1 MVGESASA
9 TSPPPH
15 LPAQGELVIVELRP
29 TEEASHGLPRR
40 LLDANREWPNNA
52 TGKRNEEMWKGSRLY
67 RIVNCGDKDDAGCT
81 WDKATAENQT
91 LIIIGREEDCEHV
104 RGFYKGGFPLRIP
117 DEVNLDRLRQQL
129 VTDWGIA
136 VEKDEMISTQR
147 ACREAVGEGV
157 AVVVGLSFVGIA
169 ATLFVEWASGTPLL
183 SAWPFGD
190 QWPLATVFGAV
201 WGAFFFQW
209 WYWQALHAF
218 FTRDCWSRCCSRS
231 GSGDSSSPQHRSLEM
246 AATEVQHHTDED
258 EDEDGHEHG
267 GGGGGVGA
275 S

>member
-136 VEKDEMISTQR
+136 VEKDEMISTQVLR
-147 ACREAVGEGV
+147 GL
-157 AVVVGLSFVGIA
+157 VVK
-169 ATLFVEWASGTPLL
+169 L
-183 SAWPFGD
+183 SAKVSRWWSDCPLWGSRRRSSSSGHQAHPSSRRGPSETNGPSQPFLEPSGG
-190 QWPLATVFGAV
+190 PSSSNGGTGRPSMPSSRETAGAGAV
-201 WGAFFFQW
+201 RA
-209 WYWQALHAF
+209 
-218 FTRDCWSRCCSRS
+218 R
-231 GSGDSSSPQHRSLEM
+231 
-246 AATEVQHHTDED
+246 VQEIPPHLSI
-258 EDEDGHEHG
+258 GP
-267 GGGGGVGA
+267 
-275 S
+275 